1 MVCSSCNSPP
11 LAEGYLKNIYCEN
24 TATYG
29 QRLHAMLRTA
39 GNKKRPDQSERII
52 TLPRQNPLC
61 RLRPIKPGSIPPKP
75 AASSLRRH

>member
-1 MVCSSCNSPP
+1 
-11 LAEGYLKNIYCEN
+11 
-24 TATYG
+24 
-29 QRLHAMLRTA
+29 MLRTA

-52 TLPRQNPLC
+52 PLPRQNPLC